1 MLYDFSGSPMV
12 SQLRDLA
19 LTSSRQPWTDVRG
32 YRMTLQQGESPF
44 GTTSVGSVVQSV
56 WDREGAYRIT
66 LTMMILPFMTKKFLR
81 TMEQQLVTLPPLM
94 FLNITRIHSVSSV
107 KAPWCHELFCCP
119 VDTSIMV
126 SVLTVL
132 NKPLAAPL
140 AAAPLMPESLLL
152 SRFYAFAFPLTI
164 TQLCKILYCW
174 LHALKL
180 SINGTIY

>member
-107 KAPWCHELFCCP
+107 KAP
-119 VDTSIMV
+119 
-126 SVLTVL
+126 
-132 NKPLAAPL
+132 
-140 AAAPLMPESLLL
+140 
-152 SRFYAFAFPLTI
+152 
-164 TQLCKILYCW
+164 
-174 LHALKL
+174 
-180 SINGTIY
+180 